1 VRPVS
6 FSASVPRFWQHRFP
20 VDIARPDTPSKRSKL
35 LSHEGVM
42 TSGPDFR
49 LCFSE
54 SPGFRPGTLEPAGVS
69 LRDGTAFEPGFDD
82 TALPRQSVALM
93 FALCLRYGVE
103 PAVRSHPPSFSAAQK
118 QRIVAP
124 AQVQKTVT
132 VRLGDS
138 TLLCTAIGDPLLS
151 RDLMREVA
159 ERLGLARASV
169 KRLHINP
176 PGCDPLIEFGM
187 APGMVSPWLRPG
199 RPTSVR
205 AIVLTGEAA
214 PAATDETA
222 VALSLSLRQSLFVP
236 ARIVPAMLRDYAA
249 RAYPQ
254 VAWID
259 LRRETAVP

>member
-1 VRPVS
+1 
-6 FSASVPRFWQHRFP
+6 
-20 VDIARPDTPSKRSKL
+20 
-35 LSHEGVM
+35 M
-42 TSGPDFR
+42 TSGLDLP

-54 SPGFRPGTLEPAGVS
+54 SPGFRPAAPESVGAS
-69 LRDGTAFEPGFDD
+69 LHDHVADGPGYDD
-82 TALPRQSVALM
+82 TALPAQSVALM
-93 FALCLRYGVE
+93 FELCLRYGVE
-103 PAVRSHPPSFSAAQK
+103 PVIRSHPPSFSAAQK

-124 AQVQKTVT
+124 AEVQKTVT
-132 VRLGDS
+132 VRLGDA

-151 RDLMREVA
+151 RDFMREVA
-159 ERLGLARASV
+159 ERLGLARGSV

-205 AIVLTGEAA
+205 AVVLTEEAA
-214 PAATDETA
+214 PAETDETA

-236 ARIVPAMLRDYAA
+236 ARVVPAMLRDYAA

-254 VAWID
+254 VPWID